1 MTADGTQF
9 GKIDLNSCDREPI
22 HIPGSIQSHGVLLVV
37 GSRDLDIRQFAGD
50 TRLLLSVGPEDMAPL
65 SLPDLFD
72 EQVIERVAGR
82 PLAPASG
89 SPAVLLGI
97 TSRTGRLPLDI
108 TIHSQDGHQGPISI
122 IELEQGRCGAIA
134 VGNSLS
140 QVRSMLAALQSSGSF
155 EACCIAAAAQVRAAI
170 GFDRV
175 MVYQFLHDGSGRVV
189 AEDKADRLESF
200 LGLHYPA
207 SDIPRQARE
216 LYRRNWL
223 RLIPDV
229 GYTPAPLH
237 PLEAAPEDLAC
248 GRPLDMS
255 CCALR
260 AVSPIHLEYLRNM
273 GVSASMSISIVMRDQ
288 LWGLIA
294 CHNHAP
300 RYLTADL
307 RASCELFGQV
317 FSLHL
322 EARIEADAARE
333 RLQARSVHEALAVR
347 LPVATD
353 IRAALV
359 SGEVTLLDLIP
370 AGGVAVWLD
379 GEFATLGETPPDDF
393 LSGLVAW
400 LNELDRPVVDA
411 FHFGAVYPPAIP
423 FSAIAS
429 GMLAI
434 SLSRQP
440 ADYVMWF
447 RPEAVRSIT
456 WAGDPRKLVEDGPS
470 GERLM
475 PRKSFDAWREE
486 VRNQS
491 TPWSAVEIDSAQAF
505 RGWLLESVLRQVD
518 LARKEREAALAH
530 QNLLMAELD
539 HRVKNTLASIQA
551 LVQQT
556 RARAG
561 SVDDFSAALD
571 RRIRAMSHAHD
582 LMSETRWRGA
592 SVRGLVEEELAP
604 FRSDRNGSLL
614 ISGDDLML
622 SPKAALPFTLV
633 VHELIT
639 NAAKYGALS
648 TPSGDIRIG
657 WHRREDGALVLTW
670 KERSGPPVAVPTRRG
685 FGSVVIERSLRHEI
699 KGTST
704 LTFDADGVACV
715 IVIPSE
721 YVMPAERREA

>member
-1 MTADGTQF
+1 
-9 GKIDLNSCDREPI
+9 
-22 HIPGSIQSHGVLLVV
+22 
-37 GSRDLDIRQFAGD
+37 
-50 TRLLLSVGPEDMAPL
+50 
-65 SLPDLFD
+65 
-72 EQVIERVAGR
+72 
-82 PLAPASG
+82 
-89 SPAVLLGI
+89 
-97 TSRTGRLPLDI
+97 
-108 TIHSQDGHQGPISI
+108 
-122 IELEQGRCGAIA
+122 
-134 VGNSLS
+134 
-140 QVRSMLAALQSSGSF
+140 
-155 EACCIAAAAQVRAAI
+155 
-170 GFDRV
+170 
-175 MVYQFLHDGSGRVV
+175 
-189 AEDKADRLESF
+189 
-200 LGLHYPA
+200 
-207 SDIPRQARE
+207 
-216 LYRRNWL
+216 
-223 RLIPDV
+223 
-229 GYTPAPLH
+229 
-237 PLEAAPEDLAC
+237 
-248 GRPLDMS
+248 
-255 CCALR
+255 
-260 AVSPIHLEYLRNM
+260 
-273 GVSASMSISIVMRDQ
+273 
-288 LWGLIA
+288 
-294 CHNHAP
+294 
-300 RYLTADL
+300 
-307 RASCELFGQV
+307 
-317 FSLHL
+317 
-322 EARIEADAARE
+322 
-333 RLQARSVHEALAVR
+333 
-347 LPVATD
+347 
-353 IRAALV
+353 
-359 SGEVTLLDLIP
+359 
-370 AGGVAVWLD
+370 
-379 GEFATLGETPPDDF
+379 
-393 LSGLVAW
+393 
-400 LNELDRPVVDA
+400 VVDT
-411 FHFGAVYPPAIP
+411 FHFGALYPPAIP

-440 ADYVMWF
+440 ADYVIWF

-475 PRKSFDAWREE
+475 PRKSFEAWREE

-556 RARAG
+556 RAGAG
-561 SVDDFSAALD
+561 SVEDFSAALD

>member
-1 MTADGTQF
+1 M
-9 GKIDLNSCDREPI
+9 I
-22 HIPGSIQSHGVLLVV
+22 
-37 GSRDLDIRQFAGD
+37 
-50 TRLLLSVGPEDMAPL
+50 
-65 SLPDLFD
+65 
-72 EQVIERVAGR
+72 
-82 PLAPASG
+82 
-89 SPAVLLGI
+89 
-97 TSRTGRLPLDI
+97 
-108 TIHSQDGHQGPISI
+108 
-122 IELEQGRCGAIA
+122 
-134 VGNSLS
+134 
-140 QVRSMLAALQSSGSF
+140 
-155 EACCIAAAAQVRAAI
+155 
-170 GFDRV
+170 
-175 MVYQFLHDGSGRVV
+175 
-189 AEDKADRLESF
+189 
-200 LGLHYPA
+200 
-207 SDIPRQARE
+207 
-216 LYRRNWL
+216 
-223 RLIPDV
+223 
-229 GYTPAPLH
+229 
-237 PLEAAPEDLAC
+237 
-248 GRPLDMS
+248 
-255 CCALR
+255 
-260 AVSPIHLEYLRNM
+260 
-273 GVSASMSISIVMRDQ
+273 
-288 LWGLIA
+288 
-294 CHNHAP
+294 
-300 RYLTADL
+300 
-307 RASCELFGQV
+307 
-317 FSLHL
+317 
-322 EARIEADAARE
+322 
-333 RLQARSVHEALAVR
+333 
-347 LPVATD
+347 
-353 IRAALV
+353 
-359 SGEVTLLDLIP
+359 
-370 AGGVAVWLD
+370 
-379 GEFATLGETPPDDF
+379 
-393 LSGLVAW
+393 
-400 LNELDRPVVDA
+400 
-411 FHFGAVYPPAIP
+411 
-423 FSAIAS
+423 
-429 GMLAI
+429 
-434 SLSRQP
+434 
-440 ADYVMWF
+440 WF

-475 PRKSFDAWREE
+475 PRKSFEAWREE

-556 RARAG
+556 RAGAG
-561 SVDDFSAALD
+561 SVEDFSAALD

-604 FRSDRNGSLL
+604 FRSDRTGSLL